1 VTWIAAHLAPLMFAG
16 LVLLLFTGVP
26 VTFALMACG
35 LVFALAGIALGV
47 MPPALMGALSLRV
60 FGIVSSELLLAIPFF
75 TFMGLVLQRSGMAED
90 LLETVGQVFGP
101 VHGGLALAVVA
112 AGALL
117 GATTGVVAASVISMG
132 LVSLPVMLRNG
143 YNPRIAC
150 GVIASSGTLALVVP
164 PSLVLIVVAE
174 QLGVS
179 VGDMYAA
186 ALVPAALLTGLYALL
201 VGVLAAWQPEWM
213 PPVPPQRQTLAQ
225 ADGSA
230 GYRSLLVLV
239 TASALAGWLLVQAYP
254 ALLRASGRGSTPP
267 ADEVFMAGF
276 GGAVLAAYLLSL
288 LDAGLRLHRLSAL
301 ARRVAFVLLPPL
313 MLIVLVLGT
322 VYLGVATPTEAG
334 ALGAVGAVVL
344 AVARG
349 RLTHRRAAQALLET
363 GKLSCMVMF
372 VLIGA
377 TFFSHAFQALG
388 GRPWVE
394 QLFAELPGGATGF
407 LVVVTAL
414 VFVLGLFL
422 DFFEIAFVLLPL
434 LAPVAQGLGIDLVWF
449 GILVGVNLQA
459 SFMTP
464 PFGFSLLFLRGAAP
478 RPATVDTETGSTL
491 PGISTNDIYLG
502 ALPFAGV
509 QLLVLGLLIAW
520 PALVLREPTAAPLD
534 AAAIERELEIALPPP
549 PQQQQPDA
557 EQMLTESLRGTR

>member
-1 VTWIAAHLAPLMFAG
+1 MTWIAAHLAPLMFVG
-16 LVLLLFTGVP
+16 LVLLLLTGVP
-26 VTFALMACG
+26 VVFALMACG
-35 LVFALAGIALGV
+35 LGFALAGMALDL

-90 LLETVGQVFGP
+90 LLETAGQVFGS
-101 VHGGLALAVVA
+101 VRGGMALAVVVV
-112 AGALL
+112 GALL
-117 GATTGVVAASVISMG
+117 GATTGVVAASVVSMG
-132 LVSLPVMLRNG
+132 LISLPVMLRNG

-164 PSLVLIVVAE
+164 PSLVLIIVAE
-174 QLGVS
+174 QLGTS

-186 ALVPAALLTGLYALL
+186 ALVPAALLIGLYALL
-201 VGVLAAWQPEWM
+201 VAMLALWRPEWLPAL
-213 PPVPPQRQTLAQ
+213 PPHRRTLAQ

-239 TASALAGWLLVQAYP
+239 GLSAVAGGALVESYP
-254 ALLRASGRGSTPP
+254 AVLRAIGREFAPT

-276 GGAVLAAYLLSL
+276 GGAVLVAFALSL
-288 LDAGLRLHRLSAL
+288 LDAGLRLHWLSPL

-313 MLIVLVLGT
+313 MLIFLVLGT
-322 VYLGVATPTEAG
+322 VYLGIATPSESG
-334 ALGAVGAVVL
+334 ALGAVGAVLL
-344 AVARG
+344 AVARR
-349 RLTHRRAAQALLET
+349 RLTRRNAAQALLET
-363 GKLSCMVMF
+363 SKLSCMVMF

-377 TFFSHAFQALG
+377 TFFSHSFLALDG
-388 GRPWVE
+388 KLWVE
-394 QLFAELPGGATGF
+394 QLFADLPGGATGF
-407 LVVVTAL
+407 LVFVTL
-414 VFVLGLFL
+414 LIFVLGLFL

-434 LAPVAQGLGIDLVWF
+434 LAPVAHKLGIDLVWF

-478 RPATVDTETGSTL
+478 RADTIDPASGNTVR
-491 PGISTNDIYLG
+491 GIGTHDIYIG
-502 ALPFAGV
+502 ILPFVGV

-520 PALVLREPTAAPLD
+520 PGLVMRDSPAPPLD
-534 AAAIERELEIALPPP
+534 AAAVQSELERVTPPP
-549 PQQQQPDA
+549 EEGLTDPL
-557 EQMLTESLRGTR
+557 QMLLESLRETR

>member
-16 LVLLLFTGVP
+16 LVLLLLTGVP
-26 VTFALMACG
+26 VVFALMTCG
-35 LVFALAGIALGV
+35 LVFALGGIALDV
-47 MPPALMGALSLRV
+47 MPPALLGALSLRV

-112 AGALL
+112 VGALL

-132 LVSLPVMLRNG
+132 LISLPVMLRNG

-174 QLGVS
+174 QLGTS
-179 VGDMYAA
+179 VGDMYRA

-201 VGVLAAWQPEWM
+201 VGVLAALRPAWM
-213 PPVPPQRQTLAQ
+213 PPLPAQRRTGAQ

-230 GYRSLLVLV
+230 GYLSLLVLAI
-239 TASALAGWLLVQAYP
+239 ASTVAGAFLVDRYP
-254 ALLRASGRGSTPP
+254 ALLQATGREFAPP
-267 ADEVFMAGF
+267 ADEVFMVGF
-276 GGAVLAAYLLSL
+276 GGAVLSAFAFSL
-288 LDAGLRLHRLSAL
+288 LDAGLRLHWLSLL

-313 MLIVLVLGT
+313 MLIFLVLGT

-334 ALGAVGAVVL
+334 ALGAIGAVAL
-344 AVARG
+344 AAARR
-349 RLTHRRAAQALLET
+349 RLTRRNAAQALLET
-363 GKLSCMVMF
+363 SKLSCMVMF

-377 TFFSHAFQALG
+377 TFFSNSFQALD
-388 GRPWVE
+388 GRLWVE
-394 QLFAELPGGATGF
+394 QLFDRLPGGATGF

-414 VFVLGLFL
+414 IFLLGLFL

-434 LAPVAQGLGIDLVWF
+434 LAPVAQKLGIDLVWF

-464 PFGFSLLFLRGAAP
+464 PFGFSLFFLRGAAP
-478 RPATVDTETGSTL
+478 RSDAIDPDSGRAMR
-491 PGISTNDIYLG
+491 GISTNDIYIG
-502 ALPFAGV
+502 VLPFVGV
-509 QLLVLGLLIAW
+509 QVLVLGLLIAM
-520 PALVLREPTAAPLD
+520 PALVLRPATAVPLD
-534 AAAIERELEIALPPP
+534 AAAIERALQVSPAPEKIDP
-549 PQQQQPDA
+549 A
-557 EQMLTESLRGTR
+557 QMLMESLSR